1 MEIYTIG
8 HSNGTQ
14 DELLSLINQ
23 AGINCVIDVRSIPV
37 SSHTPQ
43 FNQNAIKLFLKKH
56 NIQYLHFG
64 DEFGARR
71 SDAIINGQVNF
82 EKAMTTPAFLK
93 GVERLKTGLEK
104 GYVIALMCAEGDPL
118 GCHRFSFLSRY
129 FYDNGFDVKHILRNG
144 TVKSHKEL
152 ENEMICSYLNKK
164 NHKLPEIDTMFGTY
178 TEADQR
184 DDAYKLKN
192 AEIGYKPSEQYNIE
206 DQL

>member
-14 DELLSLINQ
+14 DELLSLLNQ

-129 FYDNGFDVKHILRNG
+129 FYDNRRKKKEKNR
-144 TVKSHKEL
+144 TQKS
-152 ENEMICSYLNKK
+152 NETS
-164 NHKLPEIDTMFGTY
+164 G
-178 TEADQR
+178 
-184 DDAYKLKN
+184 
-192 AEIGYKPSEQYNIE
+192 
-206 DQL
+206 

>member
-14 DELLSLINQ
+14 DELLSLLNQ

-71 SDAIINGQVNF
+71 SDAIING
-82 EKAMTTPAFLK
+82 
-93 GVERLKTGLEK
+93 
-104 GYVIALMCAEGDPL
+104 
-118 GCHRFSFLSRY
+118 
-129 FYDNGFDVKHILRNG
+129 
-144 TVKSHKEL
+144 
-152 ENEMICSYLNKK
+152 
-164 NHKLPEIDTMFGTY
+164 
-178 TEADQR
+178 
-184 DDAYKLKN
+184 
-192 AEIGYKPSEQYNIE
+192 
-206 DQL
+206 